1 MVTLADAVA
10 LAAAENGLAIV
21 STLRSDATIQASLI
35 NAGIVAHPSTGEQ
48 VLAFVTYGKVKV
60 ANLRVRPQIAITFRR
75 NGQWATVEGHAQL
88 AGLDDPQP
96 WLTDASAVRLMLR
109 EVFAAAGGVHE
120 DWDVYDEAMRKQRRT
135 AVLVAPSRVYS
146 NR

>member
-10 LAAAENGLAIV
+10 LAAEENGLAIV

-35 NAGIVAHPSTGEQ
+35 NAGVMAHPSTGEQ

-96 WLTDASAVRLMLR
+96 WLTDADAVRLMLR

-120 DWDVYDEAMRKQRRT
+120 DWYVYDEVMRNQRRT

-146 NR
+146 NS

>member
-120 DWDVYDEAMRKQRRT
+120 DWDVYDEVMRKQRRT